1 MDYFWILV
9 IFLSAICTVTVNF
22 SKSVLMKKNLIYI
35 LNGLRVSKLKYLAEL
50 FL

>member
-22 SKSVLMKKNLIYI
+22 SKSVLKKKAHLH
-35 LNGLRVSKLKYLAEL
+35 LEWPKGE
-50 FL
+50 

>member
-22 SKSVLMKKNLIYI
+22 SKSVLMKKKAHLH
-35 LNGLRVSKLKYLAEL
+35 LEWPKGE
-50 FL
+50 